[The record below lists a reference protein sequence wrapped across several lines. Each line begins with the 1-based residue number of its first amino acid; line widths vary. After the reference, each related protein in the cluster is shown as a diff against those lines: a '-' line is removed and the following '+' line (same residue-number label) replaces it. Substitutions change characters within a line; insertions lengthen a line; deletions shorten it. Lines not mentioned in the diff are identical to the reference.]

1 MKNCKH
7 CNQEFTPST
16 NKGHEQ
22 LYCTKTCSRA
32 ASIKRQQER
41 LKQQHETK
49 NISTANMEKSMAGHQ
64 EQQSQFSES
73 LHRIHGTENR
83 GGTYGGAYPDN
94 YSQSTL
100 ERYYEA
106 KIECNLYRIKCENL
120 EEKVRKLEA
129 EVISLNNE
137 LDMLD
142 STDEDSGGMLGSI
155 MEQFKKDPI
164 NSIKFATAI
173 FDNMAKTPAK

>member
-7 CNQEFTPST
+7 CGQEFQPTT

-32 ASIKRQQER
+32 AAIKRQQER
-41 LKQQHETK
+41 LKQQYETK

-64 EQQSQFSES
+64 EQQPQLSES
-73 LHRIHGTENR
+73 LYRVHGTENR
-83 GGTYGGAYPDN
+83 GGTYGGAYSDN

-120 EEKVRKLEA
+120 EDKVRKLEA

-137 LDMLD
+137 LDMLED
-142 STDEDSGGMLGSI
+142 TDEGSGGMLGGI
-155 MEQFKKDPI
+155 MEQFKKDPV

-173 FDNMAKTPAK
+173 FDNITKTTPK

>member
-7 CNQEFTPST
+7 CNNEFTPSS

-32 ASIKRQQER
+32 AAIKRQQER
-41 LKQQHETK
+41 LKQQYETK
-49 NISTANMEKSMAGHQ
+49 NISTANVEKSMAGHQ
-64 EQQSQFSES
+64 EQQPQLSES
-73 LHRIHGTENR
+73 LHRIQGTENR

-94 YSQSTL
+94 YSQSII

-106 KIECNLYRIKCENL
+106 RIECNLYRLKCENL
-120 EEKVRKLEA
+120 EEKVRKLDA

-137 LDMLD
+137 LDMLED
-142 STDEDSGGMLGSI
+142 TDEGSGGMLGGI
-155 MEQFKKDPI
+155 MEQFKKDPV

-173 FDNMAKTPAK
+173 FDNITKTTPK

>member
-7 CNQEFTPST
+7 CNQEFTPTT

-32 ASIKRQQER
+32 AALIRHQQRQ
-41 LKQQHETK
+41 KQQYEEK
-49 NISTANMEKSMAGHQ
+49 NISTTNMEKSMGGHQ
-64 EQQSQFSES
+64 EKQSQFSES
-73 LHRIHGTENR
+73 LHRIHGSENR
-83 GGTYGGAYPDN
+83 AGTNGGNYPDN
-94 YSQSTL
+94 YSQTYL

-106 KIECNLYRIKCENL
+106 KIECNLYRMKCENL
-120 EEKVRKLEA
+120 ENKVRELEA

-137 LDMLD
+137 MDMLEN
-142 STDEDSGGMLGSI
+142 TDEGEGGMLGSI
-155 MEQFKKDPI
+155 MEQFKKDPV

-173 FDNMAKTPAK
+173 FDNITKSPTK